1 MHAGKAMKTIP
12 LTEYLDKYGTQSE
25 LATAL
30 GMNQSA
36 VSQMV
41 RSGRTVH
48 VTIHDDGRVEAY
60 EQRPVPARPRGQKPS
75 D

>member
-1 MHAGKAMKTIP
+1 MKTIS
-12 LTEYLDKYGTQSE
+12 LTEYLEKHGTQSE
-25 LATAL
+25 LATSL

-60 EQRPVPARPRGQKPS
+60 EQRPVPARPRAQKSS

>member
-1 MHAGKAMKTIP
+1 MKTIH
-12 LTEYLDKYGTQSE
+12 LTEYLEKHGTQSE

-60 EQRPVPARPRGQKPS
+60 EQRPVPARPRTQKSS